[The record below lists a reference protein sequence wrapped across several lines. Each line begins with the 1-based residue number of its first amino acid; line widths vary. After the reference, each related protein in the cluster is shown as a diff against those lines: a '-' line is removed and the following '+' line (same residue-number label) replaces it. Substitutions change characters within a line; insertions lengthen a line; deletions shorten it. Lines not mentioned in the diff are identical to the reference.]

1 MALRARGSDP
11 QPAPE
16 SLRVP
21 LIILATIACGVV
33 LYIADDLAAPMTL
46 AIVIGIIVAPLM
58 DALERIGVPGGVA
71 ATLILIATVG
81 GLAVLGFA
89 LEPLLWRIVDEI
101 PSIRLELRSLMY
113 EFQGV
118 IQGIDNAQ
126 EQMKEALGAAE
137 EAAAGS
143 GEGEG
148 GGGGPEVPTL
158 TDAVFLAPIILG
170 QFLIF
175 AGTFYFF
182 LVTRLRVYAA
192 LARRLSAVGESGV
205 LKSRFHRA
213 EYLVSRYF
221 VTISIINAVLG
232 TALSAYLVAIGLPL
246 PFVWGAGAAI
256 LNFVLYVGPTA
267 VICGLL
273 LSGLINFDGL
283 MSFAP
288 ALGFLCLNMIEAQFV
303 TPSLVGKHVSLNPL
317 LVFTV
322 LCFGIWFWGPIGG
335 IVAIPVIVVVMTLV
349 DDPASRSHG
358 VQERKTVS
366 SD

>member
-1 MALRARGSDP
+1 M
-11 QPAPE
+11 
-16 SLRVP
+16 P
-21 LIILATIACGVV
+21 LIILATIASGFV
-33 LYIADDLAAPMTL
+33 LYLAHDLVAPMTL

-58 DALERIGVPGGVA
+58 DALERVGVPGGFA

-81 GLAVLGFA
+81 GLAALGFA
-89 LEPLLWRIVDEI
+89 LEPLLWRIVDEL
-101 PSIRLELRSLMY
+101 PSIRLELRSLVY
-113 EFQGV
+113 QFQGV
-118 IQGIDNAQ
+118 FQGIDNAQ
-126 EQMKEALGAAE
+126 EEMKEALGAAQ
-137 EAAAGS
+137 EAAAG
-143 GEGEG
+143 G
-148 GGGGPEVPTL
+148 GGGGGSEEGGDGVAQIPTL
-158 TDAVFLAPIILG
+158 SDALFLAPIILG

-175 AGTFYFF
+175 AGTLYFF
-182 LVTRLRVYAA
+182 LVTRIRVYAA

-205 LKSRFHRA
+205 LKARFHRA

-221 VTISIINAVLG
+221 VTISIINVTLG
-232 TALSAYLVAIGLPL
+232 AALAAYLVAIGLPL
-246 PFVWGAGAAI
+246 PIVWGAGAAI

-273 LSGLINFDGL
+273 LSGLINFDGV

-288 ALGFLCLNMIEAQFV
+288 ALGFICLNMIEAQFV
-303 TPSLVGKHVSLNPL
+303 TPTLVGKHVSLNPL

-358 VQERKTVS
+358 VQDRKLSTPE
-366 SD
+366 

>member
-1 MALRARGSDP
+1 M
-11 QPAPE
+11 QTAPD

-21 LIILATIACGVV
+21 LVILATIASGFV
-33 LYIADDLAAPMTL
+33 LYIAHDLVAPMTL
-46 AIVIGIIVAPLM
+46 AVVIGIIVAPLM
-58 DALERIGVPGGVA
+58 DALERIGVPGGFA
-71 ATLILIATVG
+71 ATLILIATIG
-81 GLAVLGFA
+81 GLAALGFA
-89 LEPLLWRIVDEI
+89 LEPLLWRIVDEL
-101 PSIRLELRSLMY
+101 PSIRLELRSLVY
-113 EFQGV
+113 QFQGV
-118 IQGIDNAQ
+118 FQGIDNAQ
-126 EQMKEALGAAE
+126 EQMKEALGAAQ
-137 EAAAGS
+137 EAAS
-143 GEGEG
+143 G
-148 GGGGPEVPTL
+148 GGGAESGDAGGPQIPSL

-175 AGTFYFF
+175 AGTLYFF
-182 LVTRLRVYAA
+182 LVTRIRVYAA

-221 VTISIINAVLG
+221 ATISVINVVLG
-232 TALSAYLVAIGLPL
+232 AALAAYLVAIGLPL
-246 PFVWGAGAAI
+246 PIVWGAGAAI
-256 LNFVLYVGPTA
+256 LNYVLYVGPTA

-288 ALGFLCLNMIEAQFV
+288 ALGFICINMIEAQFV
-303 TPSLVGKHVSLNPL
+303 TPTLVGKHVSLNPL

-358 VQERKTVS
+358 VQDRKAS
-366 SD
+366 PSD